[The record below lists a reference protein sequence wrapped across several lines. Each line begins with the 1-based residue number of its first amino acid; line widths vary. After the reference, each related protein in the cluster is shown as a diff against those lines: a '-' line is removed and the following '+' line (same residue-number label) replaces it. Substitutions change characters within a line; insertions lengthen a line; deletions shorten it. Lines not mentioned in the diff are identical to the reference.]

1 MLDKV
6 RRFQG
11 SRRSSSARHLSAGPR
26 QVPGKK
32 GKDDLCQLT
41 GADFDE
47 RDLEA
52 LVVAHSRPGATP
64 AGRNGPSARRT
75 GVCKLLILV

>member
-1 MLDKV
+1 M
-6 RRFQG
+6 
-11 SRRSSSARHLSAGPR
+11 
-26 QVPGKK
+26 PGKK

-64 AGRNGPSARRT
+64 AGRNGPSARRSEK
-75 GVCKLLILV
+75 GRRKVLVILPVEW